1 MKSKKESYLKRDNGL
16 IEPITIVKSYIKTY
30 KNFVSKIFVE
40 LTKKDG
46 KEPIKYGQDLIKKS
60 KFIKITRYI
69 AKGVEE
75 VELKINYGTI
85 HLMIDPSTMPVIQEK
100 DKEVQLRIET
110 HLKQRTTAKGLLRK
124 QDYEELVFSIPIV
137 DTRFKDKIEFR
148 YRYVGE
154 NEFAIREVIMR
165 QNELWFSDGQVSPC
179 LMEAIML
186 RYKELKDKKFFK
198 ERK

>member
-1 MKSKKESYLKRDNGL
+1 MKNKTSYFKRDNGL
-16 IEPITIVKSYIKTY
+16 IEPITIIKSYIKTY
-30 KNFVSKIFVE
+30 KNFVSKMFVE

-46 KEPIKYGQDLIKKS
+46 KEPIKYGHDFIKKS
-60 KFIKITRYI
+60 KFIKISRYV

-75 VELKINYGTI
+75 VKLKVNYGTI
-85 HLMIDPSTMPVIQEK
+85 HLVIDPSTMPVIQEK
-100 DKEVQLRIET
+100 DREVQLRIET

-124 QDYEELVFSIPIV
+124 QDYEELVFSIPSKISWH
-137 DTRFKDKIEFR
+137 KDKIEFR

-165 QNELWFSDGQVSPC
+165 PNELWFSDGQVSPC
-179 LMEAIML
+179 LMEAIVL

>member
-1 MKSKKESYLKRDNGL
+1 MKNKTSYFKRDNGL

-60 KFIKITRYI
+60 KFIKISRYI

-75 VELKINYGTI
+75 VKLKVNYGTI
-85 HLMIDPSTMPVIQEK
+85 HLVIDPSTIPVIQEK
-100 DKEVQLRIET
+100 DREVQLRIET

-124 QDYEELVFSIPIV
+124 QDYEELVFSIPSKISWH
-137 DTRFKDKIEFR
+137 KDKIEFR

-165 QNELWFSDGQVSPC
+165 PNELWFSDGQVSPC
-179 LMEAIML
+179 LMEAIVL

>member
-1 MKSKKESYLKRDNGL
+1 MKNKTSYFKRDNGL

-60 KFIKITRYI
+60 KFIKISRYV

-75 VELKINYGTI
+75 VKLKVNYGTI
-85 HLMIDPSTMPVIQEK
+85 HLVIDPSTIPVKQEK
-100 DKEVQLRIET
+100 DREVQLRIET

-124 QDYEELVFSIPIV
+124 QDYEELVFSIPSKISWH
-137 DTRFKDKIEFR
+137 KDKIEFR

-165 QNELWFSDGQVSPC
+165 PNELWFSDGQVSPC
-179 LMEAIML
+179 LMEAIVL
-186 RYKELKDKKFFK
+186 RYKELKDIKFFK
-198 ERK
+198 ESK